1 MLPDLIELV
10 PPSRR
15 TDATVVLPGSKS
27 LTNRAL
33 ILAALA
39 SNPIVLHGALWSE
52 DTQAMVDC
60 LKRLGFG
67 VEVADDLAEQGNR
80 TLTVHGCGGRI
91 PNAGTPAQPL
101 ELFVENAGTAARFL
115 PPFLCLGQGT
125 YRVSG
130 VPRMHER
137 PQASLLQALR
147 ELGYTIDSTN
157 DRLPAII
164 HGTGPRHGA
173 ACSVSVEESSQF
185 ASALLLSQRIGGWK
199 VRVTGGNDEELPYVD
214 MTRRLVDDFP
224 WRGGV
229 YNVEPDAS
237 GASYFWGAHWLLR
250 DSGSRITV
258 MPAPASGMQVD
269 QKFRD
274 LILEQAWRPA
284 YSRSTDLADSIMTA
298 IVLAPFAQAAT
309 RFIDLGRLRV
319 QECERVKA
327 LRTELSKCGAHVEE
341 VGDSLRIDP
350 GPLHGAEIETYGDH
364 RIAMCF
370 GMLGLR
376 VPGIRLRNPAC
387 VRKTFPNFFA
397 KLAELGAVIQHAS
410 VGTRL
415 SGEDLLA

>member
-1 MLPDLIELV
+1 VPDLIEIV

-67 VEVADDLAEQGNR
+67 IEVADDPAEQSNR
-80 TLTVHGCGGRI
+80 TLTVRGCGGRI
-91 PNAGTPAQPL
+91 PSAGTPAQPL

-137 PQASLLQALR
+137 PQASLIQALR
-147 ELGYTIDSTN
+147 ELGYRIDSAN

-164 HGTGPRHGA
+164 HGAGPRHA
-173 ACSVSVEESSQF
+173 ATCSVSVEESSQF
-185 ASALLLSQRIGGWK
+185 ASGLLLSERIGGWK
-199 VRVTGGNDEELPYVD
+199 VRVTGSNDEELPYVD
-214 MTRRLVDDFP
+214 MTRRLVNDFP
-224 WRGGV
+224 WGGGV

-298 IVLAPFAQAAT
+298 IVFAPFAQAAT

-341 VGDSLRIDP
+341 ILDSLRIDP
-350 GPLHGAEIETYGDH
+350 GALHGAEIETYGDH

-370 GMLGLR
+370 CVCLESACE
-376 VPGIRLRNPAC
+376 IRRAC
-387 VRKTFPNFFA
+387 
-397 KLAELGAVIQHAS
+397 G
-410 VGTRL
+410 RL
-415 SGEDLLA
+415 SPTSLPSSLNSAL

>member
-1 MLPDLIELV
+1 
-10 PPSRR
+10 
-15 TDATVVLPGSKS
+15 
-27 LTNRAL
+27 
-33 ILAALA
+33 
-39 SNPIVLHGALWSE
+39 
-52 DTQAMVDC
+52 MVDC

-67 VEVADDLAEQGNR
+67 IEVADDPAEQSNR

-137 PQASLLQALR
+137 PQASLIQALR
-147 ELGYTIDSTN
+147 ELGYRIDSAN

-164 HGTGPRHGA
+164 HGTGPRHA
-173 ACSVSVEESSQF
+173 ATCSVSVEESSQF
-185 ASALLLSQRIGGWK
+185 ASGLLLSERIGGWK
-199 VRVTGGNDEELPYVD
+199 VWVTGSNDEELPYVD
-214 MTRRLVDDFP
+214 MTRRLVNDFP
-224 WRGGV
+224 WGGGV

-341 VGDSLRIDP
+341 ILDSLRIDP
-350 GPLHGAEIETYGDH
+350 GALHGAEIETYGDH

-387 VRKTFPNFFA
+387 VRKTFPNYFA
-397 KLAELGAVIQHAS
+397 KLAKLGVVIQHAS
-410 VGTRL
+410 VGTHL